1 VDKRVH
7 SRDVFCFVFVKLYFI
22 GFVFSFCFVSVFDQV
37 TWQADCCDKKVQT
50 VAVHPTQPHYFA
62 AASLDRTVRI
72 FDLRKLP
79 ASASAQSCAATSS
92 SSSSSNSSAFAA
104 SNPASS
110 DASANPPSFKAVAT
124 FQDGNSVNCAYWSP
138 DGGCLLSVTQGNH
151 LRLFANAE
159 AAFSGDQGAAAA
171 AACTVPHDNQT
182 GRYLPVFHACWDPK
196 RPRSFVLGSMS
207 RNPRIVEVFGVSG
220 AAGAAD
226 PSASPA
232 AAAAAGPSLGKGK
245 AAAASPSL
253 ACRRV
258 AVLKGDGLA
267 SVQSRLAVHPFHDLV
282 AGANASG
289 RVHIFD

>member
-1 VDKRVH
+1 
-7 SRDVFCFVFVKLYFI
+7 
-22 GFVFSFCFVSVFDQV
+22 
-37 TWQADCCDKKVQT
+37 
-50 VAVHPTQPHYFA
+50 
-62 AASLDRTVRI
+62 
-72 FDLRKLP
+72 
-79 ASASAQSCAATSS
+79 
-92 SSSSSNSSAFAA
+92 
-104 SNPASS
+104 
-110 DASANPPSFKAVAT
+110 
-124 FQDGNSVNCAYWSP
+124 
-138 DGGCLLSVTQGNH
+138 
-151 LRLFANAE
+151 
-159 AAFSGDQGAAAA
+159 
-171 AACTVPHDNQT
+171 
-182 GRYLPVFHACWDPK
+182 
-196 RPRSFVLGSMS
+196 MS

-245 AAAASPSL
+245 AAASSPSL